1 MLLVRRHNR
10 ILDMATPAKPG
21 TSTPTARTEAGTPA
35 APRSEVAEFL
45 AEIKRM
51 KPTAG
56 ARGRLV
62 FSLDATMSRQPTWDS
77 AMQLQAEMFDEAA
90 RVGTLDVQLV
100 YYRGFQECRASKW
113 VGNAAALRDLMTGI
127 EVRAGKTQIGKL
139 LAHARRETQKERV
152 QAMVFIG
159 DAFEEAV
166 DTVADRAG
174 ELGLLGVPVFV
185 FQEGRDPA
193 VERTFREIARL
204 TKGAYARFDRSSARE
219 LAALLRAVATFA
231 AGGRKALALR
241 DGKAAQLLLE
251 QLR

>member
-1 MLLVRRHNR
+1 MLRGRLPHRT
-10 ILDMATPAKPG
+10 LDMPSPTRPRN
-21 TSTPTARTEAGTPA
+21 TVPTARADAGTPTT
-35 APRSEVAEFL
+35 APSVAVAEFL
-45 AEIKRM
+45 ADIKRM
-51 KPTAG
+51 QPTAG
-56 ARGRLV
+56 ARGRLI

-77 AMQLQAEMFDEAA
+77 AMALQAEMFDEAA
-90 RVGTLDVQLV
+90 KVGSLDVQLV
-100 YYRGFQECRASKW
+100 YYRGFGECRASKW

-127 EVRAGKTQIGKL
+127 NVRAGKTQIGKL

-166 DTVADRAG
+166 DAVADRAG
-174 ELGLLGVPVFV
+174 ELGLLGVPVFL

-204 TKGAYARFDRSSARE
+204 TKGAYAHFDRSSARE

-231 AGGRKALALR
+231 AGGRKALAA
-241 DGKAAQLLLE
+241 GGAKAQLLLQ